1 MEKSIVFTGIV
12 KDRKLYC
19 DGVEIKNDTSLIN
32 HSPDGFMWG
41 YNGSGPAQCSFMI
54 LFTYFTKVKGYAKA
68 EALRKTHALYQDFK
82 FGIISKQSSDED
94 FMLPAFWIDHWIAYR
109 EVA

>member
-1 MEKSIVFTGIV
+1 MEKSVVFTGTV
-12 KDRKLYC
+12 KDRKVYC
-19 DGVEIKNDTSLIN
+19 DGEEIANDTKLVN

-54 LFTYFTKVKGYAKA
+54 LFTFFAKVKGYGRDRAIR
-68 EALRKTHALYQDFK
+68 ETRKLYQDFK
-82 FGIISKQSSDED
+82 FRIIGKLSSDED
-94 FMLPAFWIDHWIAYR
+94 FMLPAFEIEHWINYR

>member
-1 MEKSIVFTGIV
+1 MEKSVVFSGTA
-12 KDRKLYC
+12 KDRKVYC
-19 DGVEIKNDTSLIN
+19 NGVEIENDTTLVN

-54 LFTYFTKVKGYAKA
+54 LFTFFTRVKGYDRLKA
-68 EALRKTHALYQDFK
+68 IQETHKLYQDFK
-82 FGIISKQSSDED
+82 FRIIGKFSSDED
-94 FMLPAFWIDHWIAYR
+94 FMLPAFEIDHWINYR